1 MRRSVGCGL
10 PGLHASLSLG
20 FGLTLAFGLSR
31 GPGLGGG
38 FILLGGRRS
47 RLLALSLL
55 SQPRLL
61 SGRLC
66 GRLGLASGFGL
77 RLLAAGLVRCPGLL
91 GRLSLLP
98 PGLIREPGLLG
109 LTRLIG
115 GASLGLGLG
124 LRLGLK
130 LGLSLLS
137 AGLIRQPGLICQLRL
152 AGGVSLGLLGAS
164 LSGRIDPGWQ
174 GLRLR
179 RRRLC
184 VRSPLVRPPRLLRR
198 DIGWRRRNRGGGATG
213 VRFPA
218 PGGVIGGVLVVP
230 RPPVG
235 VLTLLALPRLAFLHH
250 GRLAGL
256 PVGGV
261 GRFVALLLDGGVE
274 SLGASQILPRQNRL
288 TI

>member
-115 GASLGLGLG
+115 GASLDLRLG
-124 LRLGLK
+124 LGLK

-137 AGLIRQPGLICQLRL
+137 AGLIGHLRL
-152 AGGVSLGLLGAS
+152 AGGVCLGLLGAS

-218 PGGVIGGVLVVP
+218 PSGVIGGVLVVP